1 LSYGRIDSMSLAV
14 SVMLAVVLASPPQA
28 APATVRVSGR
38 VVDAATNEP
47 LPGVEMAF
55 ERTPSAPGATS
66 VRAVTSRTGVFSIDI
81 ASGDYR
87 FLARRAGYVPS
98 DKNETPTLFTV
109 RGRAQTMPEIR
120 LERSGGTIA
129 GRIVDGR
136 GNPLPRLLVAAVR
149 PAVLGTSDLDRAG
162 ESIRTNDRGEFR
174 LSGLP
179 VGRYY
184 VAAEL
189 LPQPVASDGAASA
202 AFVSTYYPGVTDQ
215 SAASLIEVTESGT
228 RTGIDFSVF
237 EAPTR
242 SVSGTVVDGRNLPI
256 KGAVVMFSRARQ
268 LLGIS
273 PSVIT
278 DGGGRF
284 RMVLPEGDYV
294 MVASIP
300 VTTSGDGRG
309 TGVRLGGPGVVQLTV
324 GGDPVSDIRL
334 VAQQN
339 R

>member
-1 LSYGRIDSMSLAV
+1 MAGMLVNLLLVALVAAAQATPFQSSL
-14 SVMLAVVLASPPQA
+14 
-28 APATVRVSGR
+28 VRLTGR
-38 VVDAATNEP
+38 VVDAATEEP

-66 VRAVTSRTGVFSIDI
+66 LRAVTSRTGVFSIDI
-81 ASGDYR
+81 PSGDYR

-98 DKNETPTLFTV
+98 DKNETPTPITV

-120 LERSGGTIA
+120 LERSGGAIA

-136 GNPLPRLLVAAVR
+136 GSPLPRLLVAAVR
-149 PAVLGTSDLDRAG
+149 PAALGASDLDRAG

-189 LPQPVASDGAASA
+189 LPQPASDGAASA

-228 RTGIDFSVF
+228 RTGIDFSVL

-242 SVSGTVVDGRNLPI
+242 SVSGIVVDGRDRPI

-273 PSVIT
+273 PSVTT
-278 DGGGRF
+278 DDGGRF
-284 RMVLPEGDYV
+284 RMILPEGDYLL
-294 MVASIP
+294 VASIP
-300 VTTSGDGRG
+300 TSGGGRG
-309 TGVRLGGPGVVQLTV
+309 NGVALGGPGVIQLTV

-334 VAQQN
+334 VAEQN

>member
-1 LSYGRIDSMSLAV
+1 MIAVITSHLLLAL
-14 SVMLAVVLASPPQA
+14 LAA
-28 APATVRVSGR
+28 APFQASSMVRLTGR

-47 LPGVEMAF
+47 LPGVEIAF
-55 ERTPSAPGATS
+55 QRTPSVPGATPL
-66 VRAVTSRTGVFSIDI
+66 RAVTRSTGEFSIDI
-81 ASGDYR
+81 PSGDYR
-87 FLARRAGYVPS
+87 FLVRRPGDVPS
-98 DKNETPTLFTV
+98 GKNEVPITV

-120 LERSGGTIA
+120 LERSGSTIA
-129 GRIVDGR
+129 GRIVDVR
-136 GNPLPRLLVAAVR
+136 GNPLPRLMVAAVR
-149 PAVLGTSDLDRAG
+149 PAVLGALDLEPAAG
-162 ESIRTNDRGEFR
+162 SVRTNDLGEFR
-174 LSGLP
+174 LSGLQ

-184 VAAEL
+184 VAAQL
-189 LPQPVASDGAASA
+189 LPDSVASDAAAAS

-215 SAASLIEVTESGT
+215 SAASLIEVTAGGT
-228 RTGIDFSVF
+228 RTGIDFSIV

-242 SVSGTVVDGRNLPI
+242 SVSGIVVDGRDRPI

-273 PSVIT
+273 PSVTT

-284 RMVLPEGDYV
+284 RMVLPEGDYLL
-294 MVASIP
+294 VASIP
-300 VTTSGDGRG
+300 VTTSGGGRG
-309 TGVRLGGPGVVQLTV
+309 TGFRLGGPGVILLTV